1 MASVDFNIAGLVF
14 ILDHTDA
21 AALVNAGPNIG
32 QAPAALAEPMVRIQ
46 SLQGRVQCELP
57 RTNFETK
64 SAQTIPSPDR
74 QCRLKGEGRDK
85 RRASAQADR
94 PFRAST
100 CCKKRIEILRMPV
113 SPSGRRFKCG
123 PVAAA
128 RVRNTVSAAGNGMLP
143 TDGTRRSGE
152 MCKPDPT
159 RQSVCASTLD
169 GERGVM
175 NSFRRKVRID
185 PSEAGTLP
193 CT

>member
-1 MASVDFNIAGLVF
+1 
-14 ILDHTDA
+14 
-21 AALVNAGPNIG
+21 
-32 QAPAALAEPMVRIQ
+32 
-46 SLQGRVQCELP
+46 
-57 RTNFETK
+57 
-64 SAQTIPSPDR
+64 
-74 QCRLKGEGRDK
+74 
-85 RRASAQADR
+85 
-94 PFRAST
+94 
-100 CCKKRIEILRMPV
+100 MPV

-123 PVAAA
+123 PVPAA

-143 TDGTRRSGE
+143 TDGTRPSGE

>member
-1 MASVDFNIAGLVF
+1 
-14 ILDHTDA
+14 
-21 AALVNAGPNIG
+21 
-32 QAPAALAEPMVRIQ
+32 
-46 SLQGRVQCELP
+46 
-57 RTNFETK
+57 
-64 SAQTIPSPDR
+64 
-74 QCRLKGEGRDK
+74 
-85 RRASAQADR
+85 
-94 PFRAST
+94 
-100 CCKKRIEILRMPV
+100 MPV

-128 RVRNTVSAAGNGMLP
+128 RGRNTVSASGNGMLP
-143 TDGTRRSGE
+143 TNGTRRSGE

>member
-1 MASVDFNIAGLVF
+1 MAFRGGRL
-14 ILDHTDA
+14 
-21 AALVNAGPNIG
+21 ALP
-32 QAPAALAEPMVRIQ
+32 EPVKRATLL
-46 SLQGRVQCELP
+46 SRSWRESGE
-57 RTNFETK
+57 
-64 SAQTIPSPDR
+64 
-74 QCRLKGEGRDK
+74 CRLKGEDREK

-100 CCKKRIEILRMPV
+100 CCEKRIEVLRMPV

-152 MCKPDPT
+152 CANRTPPV
-159 RQSVCASTLD
+159 SVCPSTLD

>member
-1 MASVDFNIAGLVF
+1 MAFRGGRF
-14 ILDHTDA
+14 
-21 AALVNAGPNIG
+21 ALPKPVKRTT
-32 QAPAALAEPMVRIQ
+32 LLSRSCREP
-46 SLQGRVQCELP
+46 GE
-57 RTNFETK
+57 
-64 SAQTIPSPDR
+64 
-74 QCRLKGEGRDK
+74 CRLKGEGRDE

-94 PFRAST
+94 PFRSST
-100 CCKKRIEILRMPV
+100 CCKKRIEVLRMPV
-113 SPSGRRFKCG
+113 SPSGRRFKSG

-175 NSFRRKVRID
+175 NSFRRKVHID

>member
-1 MASVDFNIAGLVF
+1 MAFRGGRF
-14 ILDHTDA
+14 
-21 AALVNAGPNIG
+21 ALPKPVKRATLLSRSCRESG
-32 QAPAALAEPMVRIQ
+32 E
-46 SLQGRVQCELP
+46 
-57 RTNFETK
+57 
-64 SAQTIPSPDR
+64 
-74 QCRLKGEGRDK
+74 CRLRGEGRDE

-100 CCKKRIEILRMPV
+100 CCKKRIEVLRMPV

-128 RVRNTVSAAGNGMLP
+128 RGRNTVSASGNGMLP

-185 PSEAGTLP
+185 PSKAGTLP